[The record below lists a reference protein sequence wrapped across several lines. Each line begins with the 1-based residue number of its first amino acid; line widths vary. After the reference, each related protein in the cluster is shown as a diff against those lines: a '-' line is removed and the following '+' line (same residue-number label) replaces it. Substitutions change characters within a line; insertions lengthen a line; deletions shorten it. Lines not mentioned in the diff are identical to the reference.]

1 MSDRRVV
8 SDAELN
14 RATLARQLL
23 LHRIE
28 LDPVTAISRLFA
40 LQAQEPASPYLAL
53 WTRVTGFDPVTLDD
67 AFATGQVVKATL
79 MRMTLHAVA
88 AEDYPIFWSALA
100 DYALRAR
107 SLDRRF
113 APTGNS
119 DGDVRQLTERMLPL
133 MDRPRS
139 NAAMAAL
146 LDELAG
152 PAPDPGWWWA
162 VRAYAPLLHAPTA
175 DPWSFGRR
183 PSYVAATPQPIRLG
197 QSAEDALDHV
207 VRRYLAAFGPA
218 ALVDIAEFT
227 KLARSAARAVVER
240 LHPELTQFRGSNGQE
255 LIDVPGAVIP
265 PDDTPAPARFLPM
278 WDSVLLA
285 YADRSRIIP
294 PDVRMHV
301 IRRNGDVLPTIL
313 VDGYVAGVWFPRR
326 DNGRTGIRIK
336 AFCPL
341 PPQAWD
347 ELEAEAANL
356 VAFLDQREPEVYRRY
371 TRWWDVVPA
380 PESRTLPD

>member
-1 MSDRRVV
+1 M
-8 SDAELN
+8 
-14 RATLARQLL
+14 
-23 LHRIE
+23 
-28 LDPVTAISRLFA
+28 P
-40 LQAQEPASPYLAL
+40 SP
-53 WTRVTGFDPVTLDD
+53 
-67 AFATGQVVKATL
+67 
-79 MRMTLHAVA
+79 
-88 AEDYPIFWSALA
+88 
-100 DYALRAR
+100 
-107 SLDRRF
+107 
-113 APTGNS
+113 
-119 DGDVRQLTERMLPL
+119 
-133 MDRPRS
+133 
-139 NAAMAAL
+139 
-146 LDELAG
+146 
-152 PAPDPGWWWA
+152 
-162 VRAYAPLLHAPTA
+162 
-175 DPWSFGRR
+175 
-183 PSYVAATPQPIRLG
+183 
-197 QSAEDALDHV
+197 EDAMDVV

-218 ALVDIAEFT
+218 TVLDIAQFT
-227 KLARSAARAVVER
+227 KLLRVPVRAAVER
-240 LHPELTQFRGSNGQE
+240 LRPDLIELRSTDGQE
-255 LIDVPGAVIP
+255 LIDLPGAPIP
-265 PDDTPAPARFLPM
+265 PGQTTAPARFLPM